1 MMTMN
6 FNKIKALF
14 RTRPKSRKGGT
25 ELCVTLLL
33 LAALIVA
40 PSLVLGG
47 PIDSLQP
54 GEWYQVPNSRISS
67 VLPNPVPPGDPATII
82 EAWSGGALDST
93 RSRLIVWGG
102 GHNDYGGNEIY
113 VFDVNALTWS
123 RTWGP
128 SPGIPPPYGST
139 CSNTYSDGNPVSRHT
154 YGGLSYLPASDRFW
168 INGGSR
174 YCGGGAGGVDTWE
187 YSFSTRTW
195 TQRGNAPDG
204 TLGNVAAYDAQTG
217 HVFMRGYRNFMEYNP
232 TTGAWTTKG
241 EYGPG
246 ESSDAMT
253 AAVDP
258 NRRLFVE
265 IGEGRLRVWNFN
277 TFSYTEPAGTGC
289 SSLKNAKAPGFS
301 FDSSINKFV
310 GWAGGSTVYSLD
322 PTNWSCTAHA
332 PTNNVTPSAPAG
344 HGTYGRFQFI
354 PAKNAYVVVN
364 SIDSNVYFYKLS
376 SGSGSSDL
384 TPPASPTGLT
394 AQ

>member
-1 MMTMN
+1 MDCNMLRAVILKN
-6 FNKIKALF
+6 PSGY
-14 RTRPKSRKGGT
+14 TRPLDFG
-25 ELCVTLLL
+25 LMLLL
-33 LAALIVA
+33 LAALIVD
-40 PSLVLGG
+40 PPPVQGG
-47 PIDSLQP
+47 PIDTLQP

-67 VLPNPVPPGDPATII
+67 VLPNPVPPGDPATLI

-113 VFDVNALTWS
+113 VFDVNILTWS

-128 SPGIPPPYGST
+128 SSNIPPLYGST

-154 YGGLSYLPASDRFW
+154 YGGLSYLPATDRFW

-187 YSFSTRTW
+187 FSFATRTW

-217 HVFMRGYRNFMEYNP
+217 HVFMRGYRDFMEYNP
-232 TTGAWTTKG
+232 TSGTWTVRG

-258 NRRLFVE
+258 TRRLFVE
-265 IGEGRLRVWNFN
+265 IGEGRLRVWNLSNFG
-277 TFSYTEPAGTGC
+277 YTEPAGTGC
-289 SSLKNAKAPGFS
+289 SSLKNARAPGFS
-301 FDSSINKFV
+301 FDSTIRKFV

-332 PTNNVTPSAPAG
+332 AANNVTPSAPAS

-364 SIDSNVYFYKLS
+364 SIDTNVYFYKLS
-376 SGSGSSDL
+376 AGSGSSDV
-384 TPPASPTGLT
+384 TAPDPPTGLL
-394 AQ
+394 AR